1 MTHITRQLTG
11 IIAILALT
19 LLPQPLLAQHE
30 GDDILRQ
37 IFTYCPG
44 EHAGLHAAYLDYD
57 NQWHEIGQLWS
68 SDYGQWGAEK
78 RMYHPNLVHAS
89 DGTWRAVWQVNDN
102 APTFAA
108 AYSADL
114 ITWRPQDYPKM
125 STRSGEKPII
135 F

>member
-57 NQWHEIGQLWS
+57 NQWH
-68 SDYGQWGAEK
+68 
-78 RMYHPNLVHAS
+78 
-89 DGTWRAVWQVNDN
+89 
-102 APTFAA
+102 
-108 AYSADL
+108 
-114 ITWRPQDYPKM
+114 
-125 STRSGEKPII
+125 
-135 F
+135 